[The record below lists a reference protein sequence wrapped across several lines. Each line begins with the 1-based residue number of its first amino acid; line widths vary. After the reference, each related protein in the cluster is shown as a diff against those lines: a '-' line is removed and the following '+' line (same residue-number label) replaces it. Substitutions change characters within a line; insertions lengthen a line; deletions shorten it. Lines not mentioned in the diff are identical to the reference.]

1 MGGFK
6 ETAFPDPIELM
17 CVNPQRLCPQS
28 QDLHRFG
35 PHNSQHWE
43 REWTQSATPNPETI
57 CIWNMLEKGKSIF
70 FNGVIGCINHAPG
83 LANTHKFHVCS
94 FVLCTFCFI
103 LIVFVLLIFFH
114 SFFVCCDFCF
124 FFLREREHGVGGSGD
139 KESDPQGVGVWG
151 GERIILYCMK
161 GKYKSPETHT
171 SMALQFWYGEDEWK
185 LTTNMYGILWV
196 GMKILCN

>member
-1 MGGFK
+1 MDGFK
-6 ETAFPDPIELM
+6 ETAFPDPIERM

-28 QDLHRFG
+28 QDLHKFG

-83 LANTHKFHVCS
+83 LANTHKLHVCS

-103 LIVFVLLIFFH
+103 LIVFVLLIFFFIL
-114 SFFVCCDFCF
+114 SLSVVIFAFFSW
-124 FFLREREHGVGGSGD
+124 ERENMELVGQEIRSRIH
-139 KESDPQGVGVWG
+139 KELEF
-151 GERIILYCMK
+151 GEGKEHNYTILY
-161 GKYKSPETHT
+161 ER
-171 SMALQFWYGEDEWK
+171 
-185 LTTNMYGILWV
+185 
-196 GMKILCN
+196 KI